1 MKLPFCIECCDRVE
15 FEVKEEVSEL
25 TVRGI
30 KFSAILKRPICKICK
45 DDLYIPDIHDENI
58 DRLEKAYQDKLKEV
72 NDG

>member
-30 KFSAILKRPICKICK
+30 KFSATLKRPN
-45 DDLYIPDIHDENI
+45 L
-58 DRLEKAYQDKLKEV
+58 
-72 NDG
+72 